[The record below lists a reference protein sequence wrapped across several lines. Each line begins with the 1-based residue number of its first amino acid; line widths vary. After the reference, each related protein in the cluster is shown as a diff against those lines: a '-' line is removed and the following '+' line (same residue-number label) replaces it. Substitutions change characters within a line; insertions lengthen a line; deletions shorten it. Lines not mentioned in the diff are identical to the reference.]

1 MPEAQPAEAARSRRS
16 TDLKT
21 ADSGRIRSSLREAL
35 LQSRNQ
41 DGTWPYMSGK
51 QGRLEPTCWALLGLG
66 RADGRGPDL
75 DVLKGWRRRESWL
88 IDVDGAPPN
97 QAFNGFAGVTFL
109 AQPHGQDLVAP
120 LATRVIEAK
129 GVRFPSSD
137 IIQLDASLQ
146 AWSWVDGTASW
157 VEPTAW
163 CLLFLKKYV
172 KSSAAP
178 AASERISVG
187 ERLLL
192 DRACVDGGWNYG
204 NTKVFGK
211 DLWPY
216 VPTTALALMAMQ
228 DRRSDPVIQRSLAQL
243 QKDVASERSMSALA
257 LTIICL
263 RVFGM
268 TQAQVQRDLYAL
280 VERNQTQW
288 RDNLLGVAMALYA
301 LEPGRGAD
309 AFAL

>member
-1 MPEAQPAEAARSRRS
+1 
-16 TDLKT
+16 
-21 ADSGRIRSSLREAL
+21 
-35 LQSRNQ
+35 
-41 DGTWPYMSGK
+41 
-51 QGRLEPTCWALLGLG
+51 
-66 RADGRGPDL
+66 
-75 DVLKGWRRRESWL
+75 
-88 IDVDGAPPN
+88 
-97 QAFNGFAGVTFL
+97 
-109 AQPHGQDLVAP
+109 
-120 LATRVIEAK
+120 
-129 GVRFPSSD
+129 
-137 IIQLDASLQ
+137 
-146 AWSWVDGTASW
+146 

-172 KSSAAP
+172 KSSATP

-228 DRRSDPVIQRSLAQL
+228 DRRSDPIIQRSLAQL

-268 TQAQVQRDLYAL
+268 TQPQVQRDLYAL

-301 LEPGRGAD
+301 LEPGREAD